1 MAHLGKELHR
11 ALCLRYLPVGLPCL
25 RLATS
30 IQQQAWDGVHPEA
43 PPAWLPYVTPWGE
56 QGVAWPLLI
65 FVETTGGRNV
75 VLGWPRLGVT
85 HFGSF
90 EMSFHLR
97 SLQQHGGEVALF
109 TEGLW
114 LRGQS
119 CCGQC
124 GWTWQ
129 RGAWAGEEMPLCWRP

>member
-1 MAHLGKELHR
+1 M
-11 ALCLRYLPVGLPCL
+11 GLPCL
-25 RLATS
+25 WLATS

-43 PPAWLPYVTPWGE
+43 PPPPPAWLPYVAPWGE

-75 VLGWPRLGVT
+75 VLGWPSLGVT

-90 EMSFHLR
+90 EISFHLR
-97 SLQQHGGEVALF
+97 RLQQHGGEVALF

-114 LRGQS
+114 LRG
-119 CCGQC
+119 
-124 GWTWQ
+124 
-129 RGAWAGEEMPLCWRP
+129 

>member
-56 QGVAWPLLI
+56 QGLHGHCLSLLKLLVGRMWFWGGQAW
-65 FVETTGGRNV
+65 E
-75 VLGWPRLGVT
+75 
-85 HFGSF
+85 
-90 EMSFHLR
+90 
-97 SLQQHGGEVALF
+97 
-109 TEGLW
+109 
-114 LRGQS
+114 
-119 CCGQC
+119 
-124 GWTWQ
+124 
-129 RGAWAGEEMPLCWRP
+129 